1 MPSESTSAAVTDLGL
16 KNLRLRPGMALQV
29 QRVGPGESR
38 EAQFL
43 AAIDGKGVMVGPHGS
58 GGATGMKTGE
68 DYLVRG
74 FTGQYD
80 FSFAGRV
87 IQTFEEPFT
96 YALLTYPPIVQARLV
111 RRAMR
116 MKTSV
121 PALATPAGAPA
132 ATVTMID
139 VSVAGAMVKSPVQL
153 GAVGAGLTLA
163 FALEVDQT
171 LTNIALPATI
181 CHSNRCDSGEG
192 YNIGLAFKAVSA
204 GDKLVLHYLVQAG
217 TE

>member
-1 MPSESTSAAVTDLGL
+1 MPHESTPAVVTDLGL
-16 KNLRLRPGMALQV
+16 KNLRLRPGMSLQV
-29 QRVGPGESR
+29 QRVGQGEYR

-43 AAIDGKGVMVGPHGS
+43 AAIDGKGVMVGPHS
-58 GGATGMKTGE
+58 SAGATGMKAGD

-74 FTGQYD
+74 FTGQHD
-80 FSFAGRV
+80 FSFTGRV

-96 YALLTYPPIVQARLV
+96 YALLTYPPAVQARLV

-116 MKTSV
+116 MKTSL
-121 PALATPAGAPA
+121 PALATPVGAPA

-139 VSVAGAMVKSPVQL
+139 VSVAGAMIKSPAPL

-181 CHSNRCDSGEG
+181 CHSNRCDTGEG
-192 YNIGLAFKAVSA
+192 YNIGLAFKAVAA
-204 GDKLVLHYLVQAG
+204 GDKLVLHDLVQSAA
-217 TE
+217 E

>member
-1 MPSESTSAAVTDLGL
+1 MPNESTSAVSDISL
-16 KNLRLRPGMALQV
+16 KSLKLRPGMSLQV
-29 QRVGPGESR
+29 QRSGQDASR

-43 AAIDGKGVMVGPHGS
+43 AAIDGKGVMVGPHTS
-58 GGATGMKTGE
+58 AGATGMKAGE

-80 FSFAGRV
+80 FAFSGRV

-96 YALLTYPPIVQARLV
+96 YALLAYPSAVQARLV

-121 PALATPAGAPA
+121 PALATPEGAA
-132 ATVTMID
+132 AASVTLID
-139 VSVAGAMVKSPVQL
+139 VSVAGAMVKSPAQL
-153 GAVGAGLTLA
+153 GAVGAGVTLA
-163 FALEVDQT
+163 FSVDIDKSRAN
-171 LTNIALPATI
+171 LGLAASI

-192 YNIGLAFKAVSA
+192 YNVGLVFKSA
-204 GDKLVLHYLVQAG
+204 TANDKLVLHYLVQSG
-217 TE
+217 TD

>member
-1 MPSESTSAAVTDLGL
+1 MPNDSTSAVSDISL
-16 KNLRLRPGMALQV
+16 KSLKLRPGMSLQV
-29 QRVGPGESR
+29 QRSGQDARR

-43 AAIDGKGVMVGPHGS
+43 AAIDGKGVMVGPHTS
-58 GGATGMKTGE
+58 VGATGMKAGE

-80 FSFAGRV
+80 FSFSGRV

-96 YALLTYPPIVQARLV
+96 YALLAYPGAVQARLV

-121 PALATPAGAPA
+121 SAVATPEGAAASPA
-132 ATVTMID
+132 TLID
-139 VSVAGAMVKSPVQL
+139 VSVAGAMVKAPAQL
-153 GAVGAGLTLA
+153 GPVGASLTLA
-163 FALEVDQT
+163 FSVEVDGT
-171 LTNIALPATI
+171 RANLSLAAAI

-192 YNIGLAFKAVSA
+192 YNVGLAFKSA
-204 GDKLVLHYLVQAG
+204 TANDKLVLHYLVQSGA
-217 TE
+217 E